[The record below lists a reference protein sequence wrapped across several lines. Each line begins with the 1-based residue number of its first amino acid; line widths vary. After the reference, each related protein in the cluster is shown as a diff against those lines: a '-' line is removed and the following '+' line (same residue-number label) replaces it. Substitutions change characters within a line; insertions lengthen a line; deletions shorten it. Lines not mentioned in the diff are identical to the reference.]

1 MYFWTSPQPIS
12 QFDPFDFAV
21 VRYMGDVLQVGDMH
35 SFDHNIISGSLS
47 ICQDA
52 VRFDFGVHN
61 AFVVQRSGS
70 VQSVSQDSF
79 RHGQRHIRLKEKHTR
94 RSTRIYS
101 NVNMECSIM
110 LSTAT
115 RRGGELRR
123 FSYMSRQYWK
133 WADVTILEDVLQ
145 PL

>member
-35 SFDHNIISGSLS
+35 SFDHNTISGSLS

-79 RHGQRHIRLKEKHTR
+79 RHGQRHIRLKEKHAR

-101 NVNMECSIM
+101 YVNMECSKM

-115 RRGGELRR
+115 RR
-123 FSYMSRQYWK
+123 
-133 WADVTILEDVLQ
+133 
-145 PL
+145 